1 MEAGGAGTAS
11 WGDGRDEIEIT
22 QSRKPQITTSQGS
35 QGSFREEEG
44 LDLTG
49 VFTGSFCCHGDTM
62 AWGGVGPA
70 WGHSAGTF
78 RPDQGL
84 SRPELSAW
92 ESKVQPGWGSKDN
105 PGTWPESALGVGGR
119 CGRGLNPA
127 LPGAVVGARNG
138 P

>member
-1 MEAGGAGTAS
+1 MEAGGAGTANC
-11 WGDGRDEIEIT
+11 GEGRNEIEIT
-22 QSRKPQITTSQGS
+22 QSRKPQIDGS

-49 VFTGSFCCHGDTM
+49 VFTGSFCCHGDTT

-84 SRPELSAW
+84 SRTELSAW

-105 PGTWPESALGVGGR
+105 PGTWPECALGVGGR

-127 LPGAVVGARNG
+127 LPGAVGARNV